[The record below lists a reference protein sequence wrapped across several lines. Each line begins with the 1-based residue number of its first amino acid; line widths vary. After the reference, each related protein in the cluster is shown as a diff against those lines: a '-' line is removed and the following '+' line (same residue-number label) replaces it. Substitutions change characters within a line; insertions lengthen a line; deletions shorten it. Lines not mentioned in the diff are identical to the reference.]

1 MTLQSSGQI
10 KFSEIASEF
19 GQPSGNNLGAY
30 RVSQNIGSLT
40 NLPLDTGIP
49 QSGQIKFSNFYGKEA
64 NIIVDCHSSG
74 SSNYNQDAYRN
85 RFQTGNYNVVGG
97 FRTSIAK
104 SQWQG
109 GKRVIININKT
120 FSSSGASSRNHFALE
135 VGRYNNNNS
144 QHGWP
149 TSTELSVVFGPNGY
163 VRGKG
168 GDGGRGGWTG
178 DAGPGYNHNN
188 FPRPLD
194 GGEGTSGM
202 KIHSGMSISGE
213 GNDGNSRVIPG
224 GGGGGGGL
232 GGNSLDGGNDEGV
245 PELRLPGGGGGGGAG
260 TPAGNGGS
268 TFSAINDYL
277 YESSTQQPTA
287 GSNGGATSG
296 GEGGEGA
303 YAVLGMDEDEE
314 VTSYGQAGDGGDGGN
329 VGGSNGQSG
338 GNGGDLVSGWGFD
351 YYSEDL
357 AYGGNGGYR
366 YITY

>member
-10 KFSEIASEF
+10 KFSDITAEF
-19 GQPSGNNLGAY
+19 GQPSGKNIGAY

-40 NLPLDTGIP
+40 NLPLDTGVP
-49 QSGQIKFSNFYGKEA
+49 QSGQISFSNFHGKEA

-85 RFQTGNYNVVGG
+85 RFQNGNYNVVGG
-97 FRTSIAK
+97 FRTSVPK
-104 SQWQG
+104 SSWQG

-120 FSSSGASSRNHFALE
+120 FSSSGASSRSHFALE

-178 DAGPGYNHNN
+178 DAGPGFNHNN

-260 TPAGNGGS
+260 TPAGSGGS
-268 TFSAINDYL
+268 TYSSINNYIQ
-277 YESSTQQPTA
+277 YYFTQPTS
-287 GSNGGATSG
+287 GSSGGSSSG

-329 VGGSNGQSG
+329 VGGNNGQSG
-338 GNGGDLVSGWGFD
+338 GNGGNLVSGWGFD
-351 YYSEDL
+351 YDAEDL

>member
-19 GQPSGNNLGAY
+19 GQPSGKNLGAY

-109 GKRVIININKT
+109 GKRVIININKS

-149 TSTELSVVFGPNGY
+149 TTTELSVVFGPNGY

-168 GDGGRGGWTG
+168 GNGGNGGWTG
-178 DAGPGYNHNN
+178 DTQLTPGE
-188 FPRPLD
+188 
-194 GGEGTSGM
+194 GGEGTSGL
-202 KIHSGMSISGE
+202 KIHSGMSITGE
-213 GNDGNSRVIPG
+213 GVNADSRVIPG

-232 GGNSLDGGNDEGV
+232 GGDSTSGGNDEGV
-245 PELRLPGGGGGGGAG
+245 PEVRVPGGGGGGGAG
-260 TPAGNGGS
+260 TPAGSGGAGYEYIYGYS
-268 TFSAINDYL
+268 PGNRQDTGSAPGSGGNA
-277 YESSTQQPTA
+277 SS
-287 GSNGGATSG
+287 GGNGGAG
-296 GEGGEGA
+296 G
-303 YAVLGMDEDEE
+303 YVIFSMDEDEE
-314 VTSYGQAGDGGDGGN
+314 VTDYGQGGDGGDGGN
-329 VGGSNGQSG
+329 VGGANGQAG
-338 GNGGDLVSGWGFD
+338 GHGGQIQSGWSFD
-351 YYSEDL
+351 YEYSEND
-357 AYGGNGGYR
+357 AGNGGNGGYR

>member
-19 GQPSGNNLGAY
+19 GQPSGKNLGAY

-109 GKRVIININKT
+109 GKRVIININKS
-120 FSSSGASSRNHFALE
+120 FSSSGASSRTHFALE

-149 TSTELSVVFGPNGY
+149 TTTELSVVFGPNGY

-168 GDGGRGGWTG
+168 GNGGNG
-178 DAGPGYNHNN
+178 GYNGDN
-188 FPRPLD
+188 PLIPTN

-213 GNDGNSRVIPG
+213 GNDGNSRVLPG
-224 GGGGGGGL
+224 GGGGGGGMGL
-232 GGNSLDGGNDEGV
+232 NTLSGGNDEGV
-245 PELRLPGGGGGGGAG
+245 AEIRISGGGGGGGAG
-260 TPAGNGGS
+260 TPGGSGGSTQVTIDNYIYESQSQNATAGNNGGS
-268 TFSAINDYL
+268 TS
-277 YESSTQQPTA
+277 
-287 GSNGGATSG
+287 GGNGGTGGYATT
-296 GEGGEGA
+296 
-303 YAVLGMDEDEE
+303 GMDEDEE
-314 VTSYGQAGDGGDGGN
+314 VTSSGTAGSGGDGGN
-329 VGGSNGQSG
+329 VGGNNGQSG
-338 GNGGDLVSGWGFD
+338 GNGGHFSGENWGGD
-351 YYSEDL
+351 YDYNPGN
-357 AYGGNGGYR
+357 GGNGGYR